1 MATDLFC
8 QTKNWHW
15 ESVKALALMSPFFKT
30 NYFLLLSCQISNWR
44 SKMKVSHFNYLPYK
58 FMSLKKP
65 VQIQVKRLY
74 LQLKLLVIRS
84 VIKVSNCGLDLPE
97 VGTKQF
103 NSSHKSLPQKNLERR
118 GWTQTF
124 DINWKSLSIGQNSW

>member
-1 MATDLFC
+1 
-8 QTKNWHW
+8 
-15 ESVKALALMSPFFKT
+15 
-30 NYFLLLSCQISNWR
+30 
-44 SKMKVSHFNYLPYK
+44 MKLSHFNYFPYE

-74 LQLKLLVIRS
+74 LQLKLLVVRS

-97 VGTKQF
+97 VETKQF